1 MLVELFKVVNAIP
14 RLYYNNGWWLTGD
27 FINQKQLP
35 IEIGDGDIDY
45 IQEASGE
52 NFGQSA
58 EIFHEN
64 TIPTDNV
71 IYEGSVT
78 DYITFRN
85 NDVILGDNDLR
96 LVLSQPIG
104 ELKNLSIYAFTNV
117 PLNDNM
123 AEISLNDYVFE
134 KKVYDTLGLV

>member
-58 EIFHEN
+58 EKYF
-64 TIPTDNV
+64 TKTRLPTDNV

-78 DYITFRN
+78 
-85 NDVILGDNDLR
+85 
-96 LVLSQPIG
+96 
-104 ELKNLSIYAFTNV
+104 
-117 PLNDNM
+117 
-123 AEISLNDYVFE
+123 
-134 KKVYDTLGLV
+134 GLHNF

>member
-1 MLVELFKVVNAIP
+1 MKA
-14 RLYYNNGWWLTGD
+14 
-27 FINQKQLP
+27 QLP
-35 IEIGDGDIDY
+35 
-45 IQEASGE
+45 
-52 NFGQSA
+52 
-58 EIFHEN
+58 
-64 TIPTDNV
+64 
-71 IYEGSVT
+71 

-134 KKVYDTLGLV
+134 KKKVYDTLEFDNGKGFSRL